1 MKTTNL
7 KVGSIL
13 SETSFF
19 TVKLVNRDGIVAS
32 DSLGNEVTIGNDY
45 VNTILD
51 SADYFETEEDKNMT
65 ELADI
70 FKQSTRIAMT
80 VAFTK
85 KEEDKGVRKYN
96 AEVAA
101 AIKKVQDAKVSEVEA
116 LLKELIENPIS
127 RFIPGELRVMKGR
140 HYGHMNDL
148 GRINFVD
155 MELPDNDPAGGE
167 RQVDPRT
174 IQYIIVNKV
183 KYNLKKK

>member
-1 MKTTNL
+1 
-7 KVGSIL
+7 
-13 SETSFF
+13 
-19 TVKLVNRDGIVAS
+19 
-32 DSLGNEVTIGNDY
+32 
-45 VNTILD
+45 
-51 SADYFETEEDKNMT
+51 MT

-70 FKQSTRIAMT
+70 FKQSTRVAMT
-80 VAFTK
+80 VAFNK
-85 KEEDKGVRKYN
+85 KDEDKGTRKYN
-96 AEVAA
+96 AEVQA
-101 AIKKVQDAKVSEVEA
+101 AIKKVQDAKVSEVEG

-127 RFIPGELRVMKGR
+127 RVIPGELRVMKGR

-155 MELPDNDPAGGE
+155 MELPDNDPANRE